1 MTSLEKVHA
10 QADHIFR
17 DLFPAHGLT
26 VRPAQIELCHEM
38 IDAMFLKRVALCDA
52 GVGIGKTHAYLV
64 AGLLWQKYRPS
75 GAPFTLTIST
85 SSIALQNAI
94 MKEYIPFLSEVL
106 LEDGILDKPIRS
118 IIRKGRE
125 RYTCDLRLAV
135 RQASVMGRD
144 TISEQRMEALKAL
157 DKNIDLDEVAGLSGF
172 DRTQVCVPAV
182 CSHNCSIQ
190 HGCRYQQFLA
200 TAKHDA
206 FNVQI
211 CNHNYLLADAIHRQQ
226 ESQPLLRDY
235 HILIVDEAHKLAEAA
250 RQMYGETLALSEIS
264 GLCTSLEREYCAK
277 IARRLRDSG
286 RFLSR
291 TLRQGLETAEP
302 ESDQQPY
309 IWTQERKKAV
319 TATVSLLRQA
329 AQIARKYA
337 CRSGTVHELERVA
350 DRLSLFSEEHSNQIR
365 YIQTGSDEEISLC
378 AVRPDTPARLAR
390 DLWQTGKPAI
400 LASGTLAAG
409 GSFARARQQLGLEK
423 TTRCRE
429 FTAQSP
435 FDYKQNSLLCLP
447 KVPMQFEPDKIV
459 QMLRDLLAATHGHA
473 LVLFTSYTLMSDV
486 CRKLKGTLPYPLLEV
501 WRGNQHV
508 VQQFKQLPNAVL
520 CAAGPCWEGIDF
532 PGDIVSLL
540 VIVRLPFPT
549 PDPVRD
555 AEKAQYPC
563 LREYIETAIVP
574 EMQTKLRQG
583 VGRAIRTETDTCVVA
598 IMDERAVPGGRY
610 YEAVR
615 KALPPCPVTR
625 EISQAE
631 QFIRAKKS
639 AEYYV

>member
-85 SSIALQNAI
+85 SSVALQNAI

-125 RYTCDLRLAV
+125 RYACDLRLAM
-135 RQASVMGRD
+135 RQASVMGRE
-144 TISEQRMEALKAL
+144 TINEQRLAALKAL
-157 DKNIDLDEVAGLSGF
+157 DKNIDLDEAAGLSGF
-172 DRTQVCVPAV
+172 DRSQVCVPAM

-200 TAKHDA
+200 RAKQEA
-206 FNVQI
+206 FNIQI
-211 CNHNYLLADAIHRQQ
+211 CNHNYLLADAMHRQQ

-235 HILIVDEAHKLAEAA
+235 HVLIVDEAHKLAEAA
-250 RQMYGETLALSEIS
+250 RQMYGETFALSEIDR
-264 GLCTSLEREYCAK
+264 LCTSLERTYCAK
-277 IARRLRDSG
+277 IARRLRDSE
-286 RFLSR
+286 RFLAR
-291 TLRQGLETAEP
+291 TLRQGLEASET

-309 IWTQERKKAV
+309 IWTPERKKAV

-329 AQIARKYA
+329 AQIAQKYA
-337 CRSGTVHELERVA
+337 RRSGTVHELERAA
-350 DRLSLFSEEHSNQIR
+350 DRLSLFSEERSGQIR
-365 YIQTGSDEEISLC
+365 YIQTGPDEELSLC
-378 AVRPDTPARLAR
+378 AVQPDTPARLAR
-390 DLWQTGKPAI
+390 DLWRAGKPAI

-459 QMLRDLLAATHGHA
+459 QMLRDLLVATHGHA
-473 LVLFTSYTLMSDV
+473 LVLFTSYTLMSEV
-486 CRKLKGTLPYPLLEV
+486 CRKLKGTLPYPLLEA
-501 WRGNQHV
+501 WRGNQRV

-563 LREYIETAIVP
+563 LREYIDSAVVP

-631 QFIRAKKS
+631 QFIKAKKS
-639 AEYYV
+639 ADYYI